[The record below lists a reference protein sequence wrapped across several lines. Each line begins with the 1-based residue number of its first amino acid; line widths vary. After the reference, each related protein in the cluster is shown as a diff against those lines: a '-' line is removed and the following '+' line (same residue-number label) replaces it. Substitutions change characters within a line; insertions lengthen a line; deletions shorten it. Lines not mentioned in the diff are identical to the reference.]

1 VSGLA
6 SHRRLPIIIDK
17 LDPSVGISVG
27 GSGPHDFAVRVH
39 RRSSGDD
46 LASTASRLTFVTTRT
61 PLSSRRDGGIKDT
74 ISDFRK
80 GEFLACG
87 DRIARS
93 I

>member
-17 LDPSVGISVG
+17 LDPSVG

-80 GEFLACG
+80 EEFLACG